1 MALAVMEGIH
11 LLADLAAAE
20 TALTILVRVHT
31 QLLVQPTLAVVAV
44 DVQAL
49 VPPALVAL
57 V

>member
-1 MALAVMEGIH
+1 MEGIH

-20 TALTILVRVHT
+20 TALIILARELIP
-31 QLLVQPTLAVVAV
+31 LLVQLTRAVVVV

-49 VPPALVAL
+49 VSPALAAL